1 MNNQELFK
9 IFKSF
14 SFELEKVLLLFKSIK
29 TKFLVFS
36 RSQPQLKKSKSFQKL
51 IQELSK
57 KRQIL
62 KQLYMSYK
70 ILKNTMRSEYDL
82 LSKIDTIEKMFQ
94 KYGWLKQQE
103 IKSYFQAMTISLF
116 KIAKKLDYLLD
127 SFDMHPFVT
136 SNVESNLSSQF
147 IRFVSIC

>member
-29 TKFLVFS
+29 SKFLLFS

-70 ILKNTMRSEYDL
+70 SLKNTMRSEYDL
-82 LSKIDTIEKMFQ
+82 LSKIDTIQKMFQ

-103 IKSYFQAMTISLF
+103 IKSYFEAMTSSLS

-127 SFDMHPFVT
+127 GFNLLPFVS